1 MNMPFYV
8 SPEQM
13 MKDRADYA
21 RKGIARGRSLV
32 ALQCAAGV
40 VIVAENPSRTLYKI
54 SEIYDRIAFA
64 GVGKYNEFQ
73 SLKIGGVRLADLKGY
88 QYSPEDVNAGGL
100 ANAYAQTL
108 GQVFTHEMK
117 PYEVEILVASVGAT
131 DDEPDQLF
139 HILYDGTVMDEQRF
153 TVLGGEAE
161 RIAEAL
167 GSRLRGRRVVRRRGE
182 ARRQGRWPATAS
194 RSPRASSRSRCST
207 GRARRA
213 RSGASRAT
221 SSTTCSPERGASAA
235 RARCADRRE
244 RGHHDRDAA
253 PAPPPRD
260 GGPTAGCVR
269 LGERGRVLDL
279 VGEQHVRRVVDLVLG
294 DVDLDPGH
302 LTDGEPVGRVD
313 RAPQAGVDALV
324 GEAGE
329 QHPGRERAVHL
340 GEAHHRHRTLGV
352 AHVAKARTACPVACP
367 RTPSPWEHAWNA
379 GSSDSRTST
388 ASPAPSAA
396 SAG

>member
-32 ALQCAAGV
+32 ALECTAGV
-40 VIVAENPSRTLYKI
+40 VIVAENPSRTLFKI

-131 DDEPDQLF
+131 PDEPNQMF
-139 HILYDGTVMDEQRF
+139 HILYDGTVMDEQGF

-161 RIAEAL
+161 RIAEAVGTEYRDDLDLAAAVQL
-167 GSRLRGRRVVRRRGE
+167 GAKVLASEGE
-182 ARRQGRWPATAS
+182 TLTSSQLEVALLDRARP
-194 RSPRASSRSRCST
+194 
-207 GRARRA
+207 GRAFRRIK
-213 RSGASRAT
+213 G
-221 SSTTCSPERGASAA
+221 E
-235 RARCADRRE
+235 E
-244 RGHHDRDAA
+244 L
-253 PAPPPRD
+253 D
-260 GGPTAGCVR
+260 GLLA
-269 LGERGRVLDL
+269 
-279 VGEQHVRRVVDLVLG
+279 
-294 DVDLDPGH
+294 
-302 LTDGEPVGRVD
+302 
-313 RAPQAGVDALV
+313 
-324 GEAGE
+324 
-329 QHPGRERAVHL
+329 
-340 GEAHHRHRTLGV
+340 
-352 AHVAKARTACPVACP
+352 
-367 RTPSPWEHAWNA
+367 
-379 GSSDSRTST
+379 
-388 ASPAPSAA
+388 
-396 SAG
+396 